1 MATEV
6 EIGTTRSGV
15 TELSRRW
22 PAEEP
27 WASLL
32 IVHGLAEHSG
42 RYERTGQLM
51 AEAGIDTHAFD
62 LQGFGASGGKRA
74 YIERWSTYFEQV
86 LDNMAPVFNSG
97 LPTVLM
103 GHSLGGLIVTGYA
116 MSLHRQPDLIVLS
129 SPALGA
135 DAPAWQRILA
145 PIMARVWP
153 GLALP
158 NGLKGEELSR
168 DPAVGKD
175 YFSDPLVITKTTAK
189 LGAHLFEQMEKAGRS
204 LDAYAA
210 RTLVTHGGADP
221 IVPVTASEPIGQL
234 PGVDRI
240 VYPEL
245 VHETLNEPEGP
256 EVAADIIEWIR
267 NQVSEMDNS

>member
-1 MATEV
+1 MAAEV
-6 EIGTTRSGV
+6 EIGTTRTGV

-22 PAEEP
+22 KADNP
-27 WASLL
+27 WAATL

-42 RYERTGQLM
+42 RYERTGSLM
-51 AEAGIDTHAFD
+51 AEAGIDTYAFD

-103 GHSLGGLIVTGYA
+103 GHSLGGLIVAGYA

-135 DAPAWQRILA
+135 DAPAWQRVLA
-145 PIMARVWP
+145 PIMSRVWP
-153 GLALP
+153 GLTLP

-175 YFSDPLVITKTTAK
+175 YFSDPLVYPKTSAR
-189 LGAHLFEQMEKAGRS
+189 LGAHVFEQMEKASRS
-204 LDAYAA
+204 LDAYGAT
-210 RTLVTHGGADP
+210 TLVTHGGADP
-221 IVPVTASEPIGQL
+221 IVPVTTSEPIGDL
-234 PGVDRI
+234 PNVDRV
-240 VYPEL
+240 VYPDL

-256 EVAADIIEWIR
+256 EVVADIIEWIR
-267 NQVSEMDNS
+267 TQVADEADG